1 MKGFEAPDEPTR
13 QEIDA
18 LPGLVLLEFGAGWCS
33 YCRALAPVLQTALG
47 LHPEVRHIRIEDGPG
62 KPLGRSF
69 RVRLWPTLIFLC
81 DGAIV
86 HQIARPDAQD
96 VAEGFEA
103 LAEASR
109 RV

>member
-18 LPGLVLLEFGAGWCS
+18 LSGLVILEFGAGWCG
-33 YCRALAPVLQTALG
+33 YCRALAPVLQAALAS
-47 LHPEVRHIRIEDGPG
+47 HPEVRHIKIEDGPG

-69 RVRLWPTLIFLC
+69 RVRLWPTLIFLR

-86 HQIARPDAQD
+86 RQVARPDAQD
-96 VAEGFEA
+96 VSEGFEA

-109 RV
+109 QV